1 MNREPLANRMRP
13 ITLDEIVGQENV
25 IGKGTVLRKR
35 IETDN
40 LLSIIFWGSPGTGK
54 TTIAEVI
61 AKTTKYKYYKLN
73 AVTAGVSDIKEI
85 IQETENPL
93 YCPKGSSILFV
104 DEIHRFNKAQQDV
117 LLPYVENGTI
127 ILIGATTENPYYV
140 LNHALLSRV
149 MTVKLND
156 ITESDILKL
165 LKRTMQDKHRGLG
178 DLEIDISDEVL
189 EYIAEKAFG
198 DIRYSLRNI
207 GK

>member
-1 MNREPLANRMRP
+1 MRKEPLANRMRP
-13 ITLDEIVGQENV
+13 TNLDEIVGQENV

-85 IQETENPL
+85 IQETENP
-93 YCPKGSSILFV
+93 
-104 DEIHRFNKAQQDV
+104 
-117 LLPYVENGTI
+117 
-127 ILIGATTENPYYV
+127 YYV

-156 ITESDILKL
+156 ITEGDIFKL

>member
-1 MNREPLANRMRP
+1 M
-13 ITLDEIVGQENV
+13 
-25 IGKGTVLRKR
+25 
-35 IETDN
+35 
-40 LLSIIFWGSPGTGK
+40 
-54 TTIAEVI
+54 I

-156 ITESDILKL
+156 ITEGDIFKL

>member
-1 MNREPLANRMRP
+1 M
-13 ITLDEIVGQENV
+13 
-25 IGKGTVLRKR
+25 
-35 IETDN
+35 
-40 LLSIIFWGSPGTGK
+40 
-54 TTIAEVI
+54 
-61 AKTTKYKYYKLN
+61 
-73 AVTAGVSDIKEI
+73 
-85 IQETENPL
+85 
-93 YCPKGSSILFV
+93 FV

-156 ITESDILKL
+156 ITEGDIFKL

-178 DLEIDISDEVL
+178 DLEIGISDEVL

>member
-1 MNREPLANRMRP
+1 MRKEPLANRMRP
-13 ITLDEIVGQENV
+13 TNLDEIVGQENV
-25 IGKGTVLRKR
+25 IGKDTVLRKR

-93 YCPKGSSILFV
+93 YFPKGSSILFV

-156 ITESDILKL
+156 ITEGDIFKL

>member
-1 MNREPLANRMRP
+1 MRKEPLANRMRP
-13 ITLDEIVGQENV
+13 TNLDEIVGQENV

-93 YCPKGSSILFV
+93 YGPKGSSILFV

-156 ITESDILKL
+156 ITEGDIFKL

-178 DLEIDISDEVL
+178 DLEIGISDEVL